1 LISFSCHSCVGRNPL
16 LLFVLPFYHFLII
29 SRKALSMV
37 TEKQYYIYILAS
49 RKNGTLYVG
58 VTNNLLRRIYEHKN
72 DLVEGFTKKY
82 NVHKLVHYEKINDVR
97 VVIQRE
103 KRIKKW
109 KREWKINLIEKLNPE
124 WKDLYYDLLS
134 QANS

>member
-1 LISFSCHSCVGRNPL
+1 
-16 LLFVLPFYHFLII
+16 
-29 SRKALSMV
+29 MV